1 MDDRELSSV
10 RDGAVGLKEL
20 MSQAR
25 ELVASEDGQEALYD
39 GMRDRVSTLLRSE
52 GSSPNEIQALQE
64 ALARLA
70 SLAWG
75 NASSDAVEPL
85 QRLAIRLEVLANQ
98 AADAVAFSETYTLS
112 ALRRQPHFEAC
123 ILLLASRRGST
134 SRSDVLDTLGLKE
147 ANGTRV
153 LKVLEKARLLV
164 RHKRSQSVDVELT
177 ELGRR
182 VADAW
187 APARGGSSSRLALSE
202 PVDGMSRSEFSVS
215 TPISQVHQ

>member
-1 MDDRELSSV
+1 MDDRELSFV
-10 RDGAVGLKEL
+10 RDGVLDLKEL

-25 ELVASEDGQEALYD
+25 ELAASEDGQEALYD

-52 GSSPNEIQALQE
+52 ASSPDEIQALQE
-64 ALARLA
+64 ALRRLA

-75 NASSDAVEPL
+75 GASADTVEPM
-85 QRLAIRLEVLANQ
+85 QRLAMRLEVLADQ
-98 AADAVAFSETYTLS
+98 TADAVAFADAYTLS

-123 ILLLASRRGST
+123 ILLLASRRGPT
-134 SRSDVLDTLGLKE
+134 SRGDVLDTLGLKE

-164 RHKRSQSVDVELT
+164 RRKRAQSVDVELT

-182 VADAW
+182 VAEAW
-187 APARGGSSSRLALSE
+187 APTRGGSSSRLALSE
-202 PVDGMSRSEFSVS
+202 PVDGMSKSEFSVS
-215 TPISQVHQ
+215 ATISQIPQ